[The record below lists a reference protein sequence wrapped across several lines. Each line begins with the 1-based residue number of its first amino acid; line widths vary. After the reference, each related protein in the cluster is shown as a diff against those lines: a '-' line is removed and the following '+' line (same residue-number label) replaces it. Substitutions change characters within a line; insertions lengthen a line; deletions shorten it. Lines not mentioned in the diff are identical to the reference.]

1 MAKEVHSIFRDI
13 LEPIKAS
20 KTVEEAKAI
29 IISRLEDSRIDVE
42 DKMSIRAALANKKTL
57 YKVIEYAYDAV
68 LKYEGCGV
76 IK

>member
-13 LEPIKAS
+13 LEPIKVA

-29 IISRLEDSRIDVE
+29 IINRLEDSRIDVE
-42 DKMSIRAALANKKTL
+42 DKMAIRGALNNKKTL

>member
-13 LEPIKAS
+13 LEPLKTA

-29 IISRLEDSRIDVE
+29 IIGRLEDSRIDIE
-42 DKMSIRAALANKKTL
+42 DKLAIRGALQNKKTL
-57 YKVIEYAYDAV
+57 FKVIEYAYDAV